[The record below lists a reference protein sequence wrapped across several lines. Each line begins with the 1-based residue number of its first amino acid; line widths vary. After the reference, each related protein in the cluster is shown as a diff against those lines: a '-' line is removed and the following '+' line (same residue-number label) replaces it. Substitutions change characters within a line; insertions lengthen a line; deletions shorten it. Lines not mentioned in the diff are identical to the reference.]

1 MIGAGEIGLLGVHVV
16 FVLSYVKGGGVPRV
30 IGARQIGLLG
40 VHIVIVLRYMKG
52 VYQGDKCIL
61 NSVFRSTCRDCT

>member
-1 MIGAGEIGLLGVHVV
+1 M
-16 FVLSYVKGGGVPRV
+16 

-61 NSVFRSTCRDCT
+61 DSVLGVHVVIVLSYMKMVYQG